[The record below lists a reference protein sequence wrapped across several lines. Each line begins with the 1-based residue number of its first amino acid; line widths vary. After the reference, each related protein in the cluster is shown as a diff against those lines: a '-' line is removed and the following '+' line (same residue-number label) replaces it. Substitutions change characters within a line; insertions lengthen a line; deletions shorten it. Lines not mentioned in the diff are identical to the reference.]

1 MYRDVET
8 RHRQALWEVIHA
20 LYLLIEQ
27 RDRDLELAQLYKQ
40 LKQRRSRFRTLWKKV
55 LRFILQG
62 GSTDIAIWTCSWTP
76 SSCISRRRSRCVH
89 GTRVWVIHRRTYP
102 T

>member
-62 GSTDIAIWTCSWTP
+62 GSTDIAI
-76 SSCISRRRSRCVH
+76 
-89 GTRVWVIHRRTYP
+89 
-102 T
+102 